1 LQVKWTRGRA
11 TRLVMIVGSLAA
23 FVVASGAGTRW
34 GY

>member
-1 LQVKWTRGRA
+1 MKWMHQRKAGR
-11 TRLVMIVGSLAA
+11 VIMIVASLAA